1 MMRRGSSTVARLAL
15 AAVLAAPTAAHA
27 CAVCSTGG
35 ENTQLVEAA
44 NAAVLVMIGFV
55 AAVLTGVA
63 SVAGFWYWRAR
74 RATSAAEDVA

>member
-1 MMRRGSSTVARLAL
+1 MIRQRPSTFARLAIVT
-15 AAVLAAPTAAHA
+15 ALAAPTAAQA

-74 RATSAAEDVA
+74 RATPAAEEVA

>member
-1 MMRRGSSTVARLAL
+1 MIRKHPPTIGWLSFTT
-15 AAVLAAPTAAHA
+15 VLAVPAAASA

-63 SVAGFWYWRAR
+63 SVAGFWYLRAR
-74 RATSAAEDVA
+74 RAMPPSETIA